1 MPADTLKAPTN
12 RGPYIGRSLPRFEDL
27 RFVRGAGRYTDDIS
41 LEGQAIAFFVR
52 SPHAHARIGG
62 IDVAEACGM
71 PGVIAVLTGADYR
84 ADGCRGIEMRPM
96 PADAHDISKPAFEP
110 SPDRTVLDEPHWPLA
125 LERARYPGEPVA
137 VVVAETLAQARD
149 AAERVRVDY
158 EVLPAVT
165 DALAALEP
173 DAPLLWDGA
182 PGNLAMES
190 TIGDRAKCLAAIA
203 DAHLVV
209 DQQFRNQRIATVQM
223 EPRSAIG
230 SYDAATDSVT
240 LTAGCQGAHRFRTPL
255 AGCLGLPP
263 ERVRVICPD
272 TGGGFGPRND
282 PNPEHIVVAWAA
294 RRLRRPVKWTSD
306 RSEAFL
312 TDYQGRDIITKA
324 RMAFAR
330 DGRIQALA
338 LELIGNV
345 GGQTAT
351 YVPLSNAY
359 RIAPTVYDV
368 PCAVVHVRGVMTNT
382 VPTAP
387 FRGAGRPEAHLVIE
401 RLLDIAARRLGID
414 RVAIRRRNLIRRAQL
429 PYRSATGLTYDSGDF
444 IGNMRRVLE
453 AADWGHANV
462 RRRDAK
468 RRGKLFGHAI
478 CNYVES
484 PVGMPHERV
493 KAHVDADGSV
503 ALVVGTQ
510 STGQG
515 HETSFRQVMADK
527 LGVTPQEIR
536 FVSGDTATL
545 ASGGGTHSDRSMRLA
560 GSLMV
565 EASGRIV
572 AQAKRV
578 AAALLDAKED
588 AISFDDG
595 LLSTPASN
603 RRLSLFDI
611 ARAIKDDP
619 SLPDDLRVPLT
630 AECAFTGR
638 IPAYPTG
645 AVVCEVEID
654 PGTGAV
660 DLRRYVSVDDAGQA
674 INPMIL
680 HGQAHGGIAQG
691 IGQAL
696 LERMAYAPESG
707 QVLSGSFMDYGIPRA
722 HLLPFFD
729 VELTEDPTSGNALRV
744 KGGGESGIT
753 PALAVVMNAVMDA
766 LAPYGVEHMDMPA
779 TAERVWRA
787 MREGTSPRQ

>member
-1 MPADTLKAPTN
+1 MPAHAIATD
-12 RGPYIGRSLPRFEDL
+12 RGPYIGRPMPRFEDL
-27 RFVRGAGRYTDDIS
+27 RLVRGAGRYTDDIA
-41 LEGQAIAFFVR
+41 LPGQAYAAFVR
-52 SPHAHARIGG
+52 SPHAHAYILEVDAAAAR
-62 IDVAEACGM
+62 AM
-71 PGVIAVLTGADYR
+71 PGVIAVLTGGDYR
-84 ADGCRGIEMRPM
+84 IDGCRGIAMRPM
-96 PADAHDISKPAFEP
+96 PADAHDITVPAFVSEG
-110 SPDRTVLDEPHWPLA
+110 RETLDERHWPLA
-125 LERARYPGEPVA
+125 ADRARYPGEPVA
-137 VVVAETLAQARD
+137 VVVAETPAQARD
-149 AAERVRVDY
+149 AAERVQVTY

-165 DALAALEP
+165 DALDALEP
-173 DAPLLWDGA
+173 GAPRLWDAA
-182 PGNLAMES
+182 PGNLAMEA
-190 TIGDRAKCLAAIA
+190 TIGDRARVLAALS

-209 DQQFRNQRIATVQM
+209 DQVFRNQRIATAQM

-230 SYDAATDSVT
+230 EYDPASDSVT
-240 LTAGCQGAHRFRTPL
+240 LIAGCQGAHRFRTPL
-255 AGCLGLPP
+255 AECLGLPP

-294 RRLRRPVKWTSD
+294 RKLRRPVKWTSD

-330 DGRIQALA
+330 DGRIRALA
-338 LELIGNV
+338 LELIGNI
-345 GGQTAT
+345 GGQTGS
-351 YVPLSNAY
+351 YVALSNAY

-368 PCAVVHVRGVMTNT
+368 PVALVHVRGVMTNT

-401 RLLDIAARRLGID
+401 RLLDMAAQRLGID
-414 RVAIRRRNLIRRAQL
+414 RVDIRRRNLIKRAQL

-444 IGNMRRVLE
+444 TGNMERALA
-453 AADWGHANV
+453 AADWQGGKA
-462 RRRDAK
+462 RAKDAR
-468 RRGKLFGHAI
+468 RRGKLFGRAV

-493 KAHVDADGSV
+493 KATVGADGV
-503 ALVVGTQ
+503 VELVVGTQ

-527 LGVTPQEIR
+527 LGVTPEEIR

-565 EASGRIV
+565 EASGKIV

-578 AAALLDAKED
+578 AAALLGTPED
-588 AISFDDG
+588 AIVFDDG

-611 ARAIKDDP
+611 ARAIEDDP
-619 SLPDDLRVPLT
+619 SLPDELRVPL
-630 AECAFTGR
+630 ASECAFTGR

-645 AVVCEVEID
+645 SVVCEVEID
-654 PGTGAV
+654 PETGAV
-660 DLRRYVSVDDAGQA
+660 DIRRYTSIDDAGQA
-674 INPMIL
+674 INPLIL

-696 LERMAYAPESG
+696 MERMAYDPGTG
-707 QVLSGSFMDYGIPRA
+707 QVLTGSFMDYGLVRA
-722 HLLPFFD
+722 NMLPFFD
-729 VELTEDPTSGNALRV
+729 VALTEDPTQGNALRV

-766 LAPYGVEHMDMPA
+766 LAPYGVEHFDMPA
-779 TAERVWRA
+779 TPERVWQALRA
-787 MREGTSPRQ
+787 GAARQR

>member
-1 MPADTLKAPTN
+1 MDADASPAITD
-12 RGPYIGRSLPRFEDL
+12 RGSYIGRSLPRFEDL
-27 RFVRGAGRYTDDIS
+27 RFVRGAGRYTDDIA
-41 LEGQAIAFFVR
+41 LPGQAYAVFVR
-52 SPHAHARIGG
+52 SPHAHARIVG
-62 IDVAEACGM
+62 IDSAEARSL
-71 PGVIAVLTGADYR
+71 PGVLGVLTGADYR
-84 ADGCRGIEMRPM
+84 ADGCRGMWLRPM
-96 PADAHDISKPAFEP
+96 PADAHDITKPAFVSSTGRP
-110 SPDRTVLDEPHWPLA
+110 TLDEPIWPLPV
-125 LERARYPGEPVA
+125 ERVRYPGEPIA
-137 VVVAETLAQARD
+137 VVIAETLTQARD
-149 AAERVRVDY
+149 AAERVRVEYD
-158 EVLPAVT
+158 VLPAVT

-173 DAPLLWDGA
+173 DAPLLWDSA
-182 PGNLAMES
+182 PGNLAMEA
-190 TIGDRAKCLAAIA
+190 TIGDRAQVLAAIA

-209 DQQFRNQRIATVQM
+209 DQAFRNQRIATVQM

-240 LTAGCQGAHRFRTPL
+240 LTAGNQGAHRYRVPL
-255 AGCLGLPP
+255 ADCLAMPP
-263 ERVRVICPD
+263 ESVRVICPD

-330 DGRIQALA
+330 DGRIQAFA

-345 GGQTAT
+345 GGQTGT

-368 PCAVVHVRGVMTNT
+368 PCALVHVRGVMTNT

-401 RLLDIAARRLGID
+401 RLLDIAAKKLGID

-444 IGNMRRVLE
+444 TGNMRRVLE
-453 AADWGHANV
+453 AADWDGA
-462 RRRDAK
+462 RARARDAK

-493 KAHVDADGSV
+493 KARIDPDGSV
-503 ALVVGTQ
+503 ELVVGTQ

-527 LGVTPQEIR
+527 LGVSPEEIR

-565 EASGRIV
+565 EATGRIV
-572 AQAKRV
+572 AQAKQV
-578 AAALLDAKED
+578 AAALLDAKEQ
-588 AISFDDG
+588 AITFDDG
-595 LLSTPASN
+595 LLSAPTSN
-603 RRLSLFDI
+603 RRLSLFDV

-619 SLPDDLRVPLT
+619 SLPDDLRVPLA

-645 AVVCEVEID
+645 AVVCELEID
-654 PGTGAV
+654 PDTGAI
-660 DLRRYVSVDDAGQA
+660 DIRRYLSIDDAGQA

-696 LERMAYAPESG
+696 MERMAYEPESG
-707 QVLSGSFMDYGIPRA
+707 QVLTGSFMDYGIPRA

-729 VELTEDPTSGNALRV
+729 VELTEDPTHGNALRV

-753 PALAVVMNAVMDA
+753 PSLAVVMNAVMDA
-766 LAPYGVEHMDMPA
+766 LKSYGVEHMDMPA
-779 TAERVWRA
+779 TPARVWQA
-787 MREGTSPRQ
+787 MREGAKPGR